1 MYCCLFRMN
10 RFMHSYMSKT
20 VRFSMKGLET
30 KLSFVR
36 LSPFFAVLS
45 VVRQATDNF
54 SLQQASNEI
63 LSLLGAF
70 KKQWEEFVKKLDV
83 LGKRLSDAMD
93 EYDSLNTTRRRQL
106 EKPLNKIE
114 DLRKQRGL
122 PVAPVEDKSMSTL
135 GEDEV

>member
-36 LSPFFAVLS
+36 LSPFFAVLA

-70 KKQWEEFVKKLDV
+70 KKQWEELDRKSTRLNSSHGYISYAVFCFKKKKHRFVSRWA
-83 LGKRLSDAMD
+83 LGQF
-93 EYDSLNTTRRRQL
+93 EYRR
-106 EKPLNKIE
+106 
-114 DLRKQRGL
+114 
-122 PVAPVEDKSMSTL
+122 
-135 GEDEV
+135 